1 MNETSLQ
8 ERRPERQKTDGLCIS
23 VYVGRATLI
32 FTLNPLIKDIMRVE
46 TISKFHLS
54 NQIMTSKNWH
64 SNTINETTLEER
76 RPKAF

>member
-23 VYVGRATLI
+23 VYVGRAILI
-32 FTLNPLIKDIMRVE
+32 FTLNLLIKDIMRVE